1 MANYPNTG
9 STLDSN
15 GVNKTSTAIST
26 NILITVG
33 PNAVGA
39 VQRLTINERRAIK
52 MIDEVG
58 TDGHIDS
65 VPNQSTNITGTC
77 ERIRFDRMRI
87 AEAFGRSF
95 LHAKSQRF
103 PFDLVIIDNWNGDAL
118 NPGDNSAAI
127 ITTIKNVWIGEIS
140 YGYQASDWIITD
152 SMNWEAETIYSTLGS
167 GSAPAAQGGDKV
179 NMVLSQNGITT
190 TIEQSSDTGGR
201 RGSLDAPGLL
211 KAFLPF

>member
-1 MANYPNTG
+1 MASYPNTG
-9 STLDSN
+9 STLEGPN

-33 PNAVGA
+33 PTPVGA
-39 VQRLTINERRAIK
+39 VQRLTINERRAIR

-65 VPNQSTNITGTC
+65 VPNQSTNVTGTC

-95 LHAKSQRF
+95 IHAKSQRF
-103 PFDLVIIDNWNGDAL
+103 PFDIVIIDNWNGNPL
-118 NPGDNSAAI
+118 NPGDNSASI
-127 ITTIKNVWIGEIS
+127 ITTIQNVWIAEIS
-140 YGYQASDWIITD
+140 YGYQANDWIITD
-152 SMNWEAETIYSTLGS
+152 TMNWEAETIYSTLGS
-167 GSAPAAQGGDKV
+167 SASPAAQGGERNIPLAIASPTSD
-179 NMVLSQNGITT
+179 
-190 TIEQSSDTGGR
+190 IEQASDTGGR

>member
-1 MANYPNTG
+1 MTYPNTG
-9 STLDSN
+9 STLDAN

-33 PNAVGA
+33 PNPVGA
-39 VQRLTINERRAIK
+39 VQRLTIQERRAIR
-52 MIDEVG
+52 MIDEIG

-87 AEAFGRSF
+87 AEAFGRSY

-103 PFDLVIIDNWNGDAL
+103 PFDIVIIDNWNGNPL

-140 YGYQASDWIITD
+140 YGFQANDWIITD
-152 SMNWEAETIYSTLGS
+152 TMNWEAETIYSHLGS
-167 GSAPAAQGGDKV
+167 GKTPAAQGGERA
-179 NMVLSQNGITT
+179 MQLALSSPTSD
-190 TIEQSSDTGGR
+190 IEQSADIGGR
-201 RGSLDAPGLL
+201 RGALDATGLL
-211 KAFLPF
+211 RAFLPY